1 MGFNATSEGRAG
13 VVVAAGSGFLRSTGM
28 GAGGGGNGKRRVD
41 VTRGGL
47 SMLRARRGE
56 LVEDG
61 GRSGLERLS

>member
-1 MGFNATSEGRAG
+1 
-13 VVVAAGSGFLRSTGM
+13 VVAAGRGFLRSTGM
-28 GAGGGGNGKRRVD
+28 GTGGGGNGKRRVD